1 MTRDKALAELK
12 RLIGA
17 QFRYWDFPKAM
28 NADERRAAREALAE
42 IASRENQLLARM
54 KARKAEVARAGGML
68 RGQGITALQRLD
80 ALGQDPEYQELN
92 RARTSLRAERKAII
106 CGRPF
111 YRYEVARPDLM
122 GNALVCAKGDTWEEI
137 LVQCRAEKRGR
148 RSQPRP

>member
-12 RLIGA
+12 RLLGA
-17 QFRYWDFPKAM
+17 RFRCWDFPKAM

-42 IASRENQLLARM
+42 ILSRDNQLLTRM
-54 KARKAEVARAGGML
+54 KARKAEVARAGVTL
-68 RGQGITALQRLD
+68 RRGQGKGLQLLH

-106 CGRPF
+106 CGRAF

-122 GNALVCAKGDTWEEI
+122 GNPLVCAQADTWEEI
-137 LVQCRAEKRGR
+137 LVQCRAEKRGT